1 MNVPESLRL
10 VAAPLFLIILP
21 LLLVL
26 IRDVIGRSSDS
37 TIALTGLEYLSST
50 KLNLQPRRRWYR
62 VTLFAVIIITLGL
75 LWARPEF
82 QSSRPVF
89 YADTQTRQK
98 SIILVIDVSRSMAG
112 PLESQSKAD
121 RLATYGK
128 GDAGQQDQ
136 ITRYE
141 AARETVYSFVERFPT
156 ARIGL
161 ILFSTEPFL
170 ARWPTTG
177 TSNRFDEILEENLR
191 ESSQLRRF
199 SSLTNTDAALML
211 AKDVFAKHASTRGG
225 AIVYISDA
233 EDEIENMRLAIRDL
247 RDEGIRL
254 YAVGVGISESI
265 VDELS
270 QEFADDPGFRIFR
283 ADSEEEMRDAYRL
296 VSELEEAP
304 RILSEESA
312 FVTDLRGIIAL
323 VLAVFSAI
331 ALWLLETRLHRT
343 QVAGT
348 SAEGGL
354 WRHRVFRVS

>member
-1 MNVPESLRL
+1 MNVSDDLRL
-10 VAAPLFLIILP
+10 VAAPLFLIVLP

-26 IRDVIGRSSDS
+26 IRDAIGKNPDS

-50 KLNLQPRRRWYR
+50 KLRLQPRRRWYR
-62 VTLFAVIIITLGL
+62 VSLLAVIIVTLGL

-82 QSSRPVF
+82 QTSRPIF

-98 SIILVIDVSRSMAG
+98 SIILAIDVSRSMA
-112 PLESQSKAD
+112 SD
-121 RLATYGK
+121 RLAGYGK
-128 GDAGQQDQ
+128 ADAAQANQK
-136 ITRYE
+136 TRYE
-141 AARETVYSFVERFPT
+141 AARDTVYSFVDRFPT

-177 TSNRFDEILEENLR
+177 TSNRFDEILEENLK

-211 AKDVFAKHASTRGG
+211 AKDIFAKHATTQGG

-233 EDEIENMRLAIRDL
+233 EDEIENMRLAIRNL
-247 RDEGIRL
+247 RDNGIRL

-265 VDELS
+265 ASKLAQD
-270 QEFADDPGFRIFR
+270 FADDPGFRIFR

-312 FVTDLRGIIAL
+312 FVTDLRGIMAL
-323 VLAVFSAI
+323 ALAIFSAV

-348 SAEGGL
+348 SADGGI
-354 WRHRVFRVS
+354 WKHRVFRVP